1 MLIGGFYMISL
12 FDHPDG
18 ERHHNSL
25 LGAIF
30 GLILIGFYQQ
40 KFKNDWVYR
49 ARLFLNAV
57 ALGLG
62 FLLWALPDLIIQ
74 GFDPRSL
81 RVLLL
86 ESAMGFIFG
95 LFIGL
100 FQHFQVWLQS
110 RKIPYTGSVT
120 PIIAGNAQV
129 IYSANR
135 SSDYGRAILLPDR
148 LLFLSL
154 KSAPREILLK
164 DIHSLEIGK
173 TVGFP
178 NRLIILSDEA
188 ESMALSVAM
197 PCYWKNKIDKRSRD
211 SNLKF

>member
-1 MLIGGFYMISL
+1 MLIGGFYLISL

-18 ERHHNSL
+18 QHHHNSL
-25 LGAIF
+25 LGAIV

-40 KFKNDWVYR
+40 RLKNDWVYQ
-49 ARLFLNAV
+49 ARRFLNAV

-62 FLLWALPDLIIQ
+62 FLLWAVPELIIAD
-74 GFDPRSL
+74 FDIRSF
-81 RVLLL
+81 RVMLL
-86 ESAMGFIFG
+86 EAAMGFLFG
-95 LFIGL
+95 LFIGF
-100 FQHFQVWLQS
+100 FQYFQAWLQS

-120 PIIAGNAQV
+120 PIIAGSAQV
-129 IYSANR
+129 IYSASS

-154 KSAPREILLK
+154 KSARREVLLK

-178 NRLIILSDEA
+178 NRLIILMDEA
-188 ESMALSVAM
+188 ESMALSLSM
-197 PCYWKNKIDKRSRD
+197 PFYWKRKISKL
-211 SNLKF
+211 SN